1 MDRREPVR
9 SMPLLAATGEALA
22 WLRARVPAGATLR
35 IDSRQVGPG
44 DAFIAWPGAAA
55 DGRAHVRDA
64 VARGA
69 AACLVEH
76 AGAER
81 FDFGDSEVAAVAGL
95 KAATGPLADA
105 WFGHPSRELE
115 LLAVT
120 GTNGKTSTAWWL
132 AQALTLLSKEEQG
145 TQSGCAVIG
154 TLGTGIPPAD
164 VVANGLTTPDPVL
177 LHRELRRFA
186 DAGLGA
192 CAIEA
197 SSIGIAEHRLD
208 GCRIRTALFTNFTH
222 DHLDYHGS
230 MDAYWR
236 AKEALFGWDGL
247 RAAVVNVDDP
257 AGAALAR
264 RLAQAGALDLW
275 TVSCAAGGAE
285 GGPDGAAP
293 DAPAARLRARDIA
306 WAGGGLRCVLEER
319 PAPGEGGSPR
329 TAVLQAPVIG
339 RYNVSNLLGVVG
351 ALRARGVPLA
361 DAARACAAL
370 APVPG
375 RLECATAPGAP
386 LVAVDYAHTPDA
398 LVQVLEALRPLAA
411 ERGGRLTCVFGCG
424 GGRDPAKRPRMAE
437 AALRGADRV
446 VVTTDNPR
454 HEAPQAI
461 VDQVLQ
467 GAAGAGP
474 DRLRVRIDRADA
486 IARTLAEAAPQDV
499 VLVAGKGHED
509 YQDIAGARHPFS
521 DMAQVRAAL
530 ARRRD
535 AGLPDIAA

>member
-1 MDRREPVR
+1 MALAEQARPV
-9 SMPLLAATGEALA
+9 PLLATTGDALA
-22 WLRARVPAGATLR
+22 WLRARVPAGATLQT
-35 IDSRQVGPG
+35 DSRRIGPG
-44 DAFIAWPGAAA
+44 DAFIAWPGAAT

-64 VARGA
+64 FARGA
-69 AACLVEH
+69 SACLVERE
-76 AGAER
+76 GADA
-81 FDFGDSEVAAVAGL
+81 FDFGGADVAAVAGL

-105 WFGHPSRELE
+105 WFGHPSHRLD

-132 AQALTLLSKEEQG
+132 AQALTLLSKEERKIQA
-145 TQSGCAVIG
+145 GCGVIG
-154 TLGTGIPPAD
+154 TLGTGIPPSD
-164 VVANGLTTPDPVL
+164 VRANGLTTPDPVL

-197 SSIGIAEHRLD
+197 SSIGIAERRLD
-208 GCRIRTALFTNFTH
+208 GCRLRLAIFTNFTH

-230 MDAYWR
+230 MEAYWQ

-257 AGAALAR
+257 AGAALAD
-264 RLAQAGALDLW
+264 RLARDGALDLW
-275 TVSCAAGGAE
+275 TVSCADAQE
-285 GGPDGAAP
+285 G
-293 DAPAARLRARDIA
+293 APAARLRAHGIG
-306 WAGGGLRCVLEER
+306 WADGGLRCTLAEGA
-319 PAPGEGGSPR
+319 APGADRAVAAAPAAG

-339 RYNVSNLLGVVG
+339 RYNVSNLLGVVA
-351 ALRARGVPLA
+351 ALRALGVPLA

-375 RLECATAPGAP
+375 RLDCVAAPGQP

-398 LVQVLEALRPLAA
+398 LAQVLGALRPVAA
-411 ERGGRLTCVFGCG
+411 ERGGTLTCVFGCG

-461 VDQVLQ
+461 VDQMLQ

-474 DRLRVRIDRADA
+474 GRLRVLVDRAEA

-509 YQDIAGARHPFS
+509 YQEVAGVRHPFS
-521 DMAQVRAAL
+521 DMVQVRAAL
-530 ARRRD
+530 EQRPR
-535 AGLPDIAA
+535 AGLPPTAA

>member
-1 MDRREPVR
+1 MGFPEQARPV
-9 SMPLLAATGEALA
+9 PLLATTGDALA
-22 WLRARVPAGATLR
+22 WLRARVPAGATLQT
-35 IDSRQVGPG
+35 DSRRVGPG
-44 DAFIAWPGAAA
+44 DAFIAWPGAAT

-64 VARGA
+64 FARGA
-69 AACLVEH
+69 SACLVEH
-76 AGAER
+76 DGIGA
-81 FDFGDSEVAAVAGL
+81 FDVGAAEVAAVAGL

-105 WFGHPSRELE
+105 WFGHPSHRLD

-132 AQALTLLSKEEQG
+132 AQALTLLSKEEREVKA
-145 TQSGCAVIG
+145 GCGVIG
-154 TLGTGIPPAD
+154 TLGTGIPPND
-164 VVANGLTTPDPVL
+164 VLANGLTTPDPVL
-177 LHRELRRFA
+177 LHRELRRFL

-208 GCRIRTALFTNFTH
+208 GCRIRLAIFTNFTR

-230 MDAYWR
+230 MEAYWQ
-236 AKEALFGWDGL
+236 AKAALFGWDGL
-247 RAAVVNVDDP
+247 RAAVVNLDDP
-257 AGAALAR
+257 AGAALADT
-264 RLAQAGALDLW
+264 LARTGAPDLW
-275 TVSCAAGGAE
+275 TVSCADPGE
-285 GGPDGAAP
+285 G
-293 DAPAARLRARDIA
+293 APAARLQARDIG
-306 WAGGGLRCVLEER
+306 WTGGLRCTLVER
-319 PAPGEGGSPR
+319 GEPQGAGADGPAAPATR

-339 RYNVSNLLGVVG
+339 RYNVSNLLGVVA
-351 ALRARGVPLA
+351 ALRALGVPLA
-361 DAARACAAL
+361 DAARACATL

-375 RLECATAPGAP
+375 RLECVAAPGQP

-398 LVQVLEALRPLAA
+398 LAQALGALRPVAA
-411 ERGGRLTCVFGCG
+411 ERGGALTCVFGCG
-424 GGRDPAKRPRMAE
+424 GGRDPGKRPRMAE

-467 GAAGAGP
+467 GAAGAAPGQ
-474 DRLRVRIDRADA
+474 LRVRLDRAEA

-509 YQDIAGARHPFS
+509 YQEVAGARHPFS

-530 ARRRD
+530 ERRLHT
-535 AGLPDIAA
+535 GFPDIAA